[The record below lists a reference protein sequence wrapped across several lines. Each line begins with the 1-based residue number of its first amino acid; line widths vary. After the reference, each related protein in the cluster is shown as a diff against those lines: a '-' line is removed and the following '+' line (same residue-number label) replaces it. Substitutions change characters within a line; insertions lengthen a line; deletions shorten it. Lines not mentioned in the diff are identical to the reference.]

1 MNNKPLERSEYIGM
15 KVTPQEKKDIYAA
28 AAAAGLSVTAYL
40 VGLGVGTL
48 VSDLRKKNN
57 QI

>member
-48 VSDLRKKNN
+48 VSDLRKKK
-57 QI
+57 